1 MQQSNSFTPHRLS
14 WQKVAS
20 EKIAECKVFTVHRNL
35 SQRWRDEEKKLH
47 NFFVFHPSNWVN
59 IIPVT
64 PENQVVLIEQYRHGI
79 EQVTLEIPGGMVDP
93 EDASSEHA
101 AKRELLEETGFVA
114 EEVVFLGR
122 NHPNPAIQSNVCD
135 TFLAKN
141 VRQIETP
148 TFYGAEEVAVT
159 LVPLERI
166 PSLIKNGMLTHSLGI
181 VAFHLLQLHLSEQ

>member
-1 MQQSNSFTPHRLS
+1 MHTNYSFSKHRLA

-20 EKIAECKVFTVHRNL
+20 EKIAECKVFSVHRNL
-35 SQRWRDEEKKLH
+35 SQRWRDEEKKLQ

-64 PENQVVLIEQYRHGI
+64 PDNQVVLIEQYRHGI
-79 EQVTLEIPGGMVDP
+79 EQVTLEIPGGMVDL

-101 AKRELLEETGFVA
+101 AKRELLEETGYVSN
-114 EEVVFLGR
+114 EVIFLGR

-135 TFLAKN
+135 TFLAKD

-148 TFYGAEEVAVT
+148 KFFGDEEVAVT
-159 LVPLERI
+159 LVPLDRI
-166 PSLIKNGMLTHSLGI
+166 SSLIKNGMLTHSLGI
-181 VAFHLLQLHLSEQ
+181 VAFHLLQLHLADQ